1 MRGSPA
7 VLTVVGFI
15 ALWWCGEGVET
26 AFDLRFEYEDPTSLL
41 AGQTSVG
48 GPRLRWNTQSV
59 IAGFGME
66 RGARVE
72 LQVADLQAAG
82 AGNITEV
89 PVVFTLYDIDQWR
102 AYAVLKLREVH
113 IQSNYVL
120 CHYPAALRFAV
131 PPPDPLAVLPWTVS
145 FDVRKPSLYTL
156 QAQVCGDASVN
167 VTGRV
172 SMVNLGYDGK
182 LSEHLGVQELGLR
195 PLYKGTHNYLIF
207 HCYEIANN
215 LTWVA
220 CSAVRGVSHC
230 NGAVDLGV
238 LRLAPHHSALLAKVL
253 SIALK
258 FAFYRGRSVDGETNT
273 ALDIAQDVGESATSA
288 ALLGVSALGSLGWSI
303 TRARLSRRE
312 FLSLLLLAAT
322 YLVVSFSKA
331 LCRPADAPQCRGFV
345 LSEYALQS
353 MMMLGVI
360 VALNFTIAQLKLTA
374 NYERWNCFVTPLTYM
389 KLAQFHDQYWSGC
402 PSRGYIRLYTARSTA
417 PDIPNRDT
425 IDPIEPPSLE
435 PRQEDPV
442 RPEATS
448 TNNGS
453 AAATPIDYPSTKIHG
468 QSAFDVF
475 VTPVVSTDG
484 TSVCY
489 DGFATFTDEDIKF
502 TYLLADGVV
511 YVVKD
516 TGNDTTPVASE
527 TVFCLSALTPFDSTV
542 AALNNA
548 TARAS
553 TSVWDEALDCIGSST
568 VVGVKAELYC
578 NTIIVND
585 KSGSN

>member
-195 PLYKGTHNYLIF
+195 PLYKVLFVVYLTAMVLWILE
-207 HCYEIANN
+207 CYV
-215 LTWVA
+215 W
-220 CSAVRGVSHC
+220 
-230 NGAVDLGV
+230 
-238 LRLAPHHSALLAKVL
+238 
-253 SIALK
+253 
-258 FAFYRGRSVDGETNT
+258 
-273 ALDIAQDVGESATSA
+273 
-288 ALLGVSALGSLGWSI
+288 
-303 TRARLSRRE
+303 RR
-312 FLSLLLLAAT
+312 
-322 YLVVSFSKA
+322 
-331 LCRPADAPQCRGFV
+331 
-345 LSEYALQS
+345 
-353 MMMLGVI
+353 
-360 VALNFTIAQLKLTA
+360 TIPLKLTA

-389 KLAQFHDQYWSGC
+389 KLAQFQRFRFVFLGYLLMPTCLLLLNLLVVTPPGYWRYAWVNTLLTEVTTLVIVINIGLVVR
-402 PSRGYIRLYTARSTA
+402 PVDTYVYTRIARSTA

-425 IDPIEPPSLE
+425 TDPIEPPSLE

-453 AAATPIDYPSTKIHG
+453 AAATPIDYPS
-468 QSAFDVF
+468 V
-475 VTPVVSTDG
+475 
-484 TSVCY
+484 
-489 DGFATFTDEDIKF
+489 
-502 TYLLADGVV
+502 
-511 YVVKD
+511 
-516 TGNDTTPVASE
+516 
-527 TVFCLSALTPFDSTV
+527 
-542 AALNNA
+542 
-548 TARAS
+548 
-553 TSVWDEALDCIGSST
+553 
-568 VVGVKAELYC
+568 
-578 NTIIVND
+578 NTL
-585 KSGSN
+585 